1 MQGHALVLQRPYT
14 ISDRINL
21 VVDEEMQNKLTT
33 KIVEVY
39 VLVLCIWSFF
49 PVFTLVLKEDCTMRY
64 CKIVNCCHALL

>member
-49 PVFTLVLKEDCTMRY
+49 SCIYIGSERGLHY
-64 CKIVNCCHALL
+64 ALL